1 MWGGIFYDYCKSM
14 DGRMSCSLNL
24 RNVSYTNEHKALFAN
39 VCLNVGHEEKIAI
52 LGANGCGKST
62 LLKIMAGLIKPSSG
76 YVEIFHHKME
86 NLKAFNTYRNDIGYL
101 PQDVSNHFLCPTVIE
116 DVIFSLRANGVTQ
129 NEAIKKADIL
139 LEELGIIHL
148 KQRTVFELSGGE
160 QKIVALAGLLILEPK
175 ILLLDEPTN
184 ALDAQSQERIMSL
197 LKSINKSMVIVS
209 HHHSFIENL
218 AHNMYELKESCFSK
232 IE

>member
-1 MWGGIFYDYCKSM
+1 M
-14 DGRMSCSLNL
+14 DVIMSCSLNL
-24 RNVSYTNEHKALFAN
+24 RNISYTNEHQALFTN

-76 YVEIFHHKME
+76 YVEIFHHKMD
-86 NLKAFNTYRNDIGYL
+86 NLKAFNTYRNEIGYL

-129 NEAIKKADIL
+129 NEAIKKAEFL
-139 LEELGIIHL
+139 LEELGIEHL

-160 QKIVALAGLLILEPK
+160 QKIVALASILVKEPK

-184 ALDAQSQERIMSL
+184 ALDEESENRILDILS
-197 LKSINKSMVIVS
+197 KIDKSMIIVS
-209 HHHSFIENL
+209 HHKSFIE
-218 AHNMYELKESCFSK
+218 KIVSK
-232 IE
+232 IYDLSSL